1 LVECTLAL
9 LGRRPSAVEA
19 PLCND
24 SACAHVTA
32 GLAVAAPYCL
42 CHKASLCDMSRH
54 RWLELIG
61 RPELHDPWPMAK
73 GCLKRYSAGK
83 ITCLASL
90 RGVGHGSS
98 RDVPTFTPFY
108 PAQSWQLYVLI
119 SRSTPAT
126 NCWMTFR
133 KQPCS
138 PCAIN
143 LVVCRQC

>member
-1 LVECTLAL
+1 MECTLAL

-90 RGVGHGSS
+90 RGGLVPASLLGLGMAAPGMFQHLRHSTLRSLGSS
-98 RDVPTFTPFY
+98 T
-108 PAQSWQLYVLI
+108 S
-119 SRSTPAT
+119 
-126 NCWMTFR
+126 
-133 KQPCS
+133 
-138 PCAIN
+138 
-143 LVVCRQC
+143 